1 MIRELFG
8 PSSKYAMLRTGLDQ
22 ATAAQRRIAN
32 RVANITNGTAND
44 GFAAQLSKQQGG
56 ARVKEA
62 DLERSMVELADTQLR
77 FDATAKL
84 LQRAYANIRT
94 ALRNG

>member
-8 PSSKYAMLRTGLDQ
+8 PSSKYAMLREGLDQ

-32 RVANITNGTAND
+32 RVANLTNGAANS
-44 GFAAQLSKQQGG
+44 GFATELARQTG
-56 ARVKEA
+56 ARANQA
-62 DLERSMVELADTQLR
+62 DLEKSMTQLADTQIR

-84 LQRAYANIRT
+84 LQRAYAGIRT

>member
-8 PSSKYAMLRTGLDQ
+8 PSSKYAMLRSGLDQ

-32 RVANITNGTAND
+32 RVANLTNGAANS
-44 GFAAQLSKQQGG
+44 GFANELARQGG
-56 ARVKEA
+56 ARGNAA
-62 DLERSMVELADTQLR
+62 DLEKSMVELADTQLR

-84 LQRAYANIRT
+84 LQQAYAGIRT
-94 ALRNG
+94 ALKNG

>member
-32 RVANITNGTAND
+32 RVANITSGAANG
-44 GFAAQLSKQQGG
+44 GFATELARQQAG
-56 ARVKEA
+56 ARTREA
-62 DLERSMVELADTQLR
+62 DLEKSMVELADTQIR

-84 LQRAYANIRT
+84 LQRAYAGIRT